1 MKRVKRLAEAGLRRT
16 VAHGGKGEIAFA
28 RLFRH
33 DDFRAPISFVDYAV
47 IPPGS
52 SIGEH
57 RHGEN
62 EEIYLVLEGEGE
74 MTLEEERFPVGPGTV
89 IVNRAGGLHGL
100 RNTGNADLRIFVV
113 EVRLPG
119 AAIDPEEREK

>member
-1 MKRVKRLAEAGLRRT
+1 MSRVRRLGETPLRRT
-16 VAHGGKGEIAFA
+16 VAHGGLGEIAFA

-33 DDFRAPISFVDYAV
+33 HEFAAPISFVDYAV
-47 IPPGS
+47 IPPGA

-57 RHGEN
+57 RHGGN

-74 MTLEEERFPVGPGTV
+74 MTLDGARFPVGPGSV
-89 IVNRAGGLHGL
+89 VVNRPGGVHGL
-100 RNTGNADLRIFVV
+100 RNTGRGDLRIFVV

-119 AAIDPEEREK
+119 AAIDPEESEK